1 GIRLSPYACDIWH
14 SILYRKKEKIS
25 IKCKKAVEKVS
36 EFRFLAKEDVYKY
49 LD

>member
-1 GIRLSPYACDIWH
+1 LIKTPEAYLLRELICYQRALGILLGS
-14 SILYRKKEKIS
+14 LE
-25 IKCKKAVEKVS
+25 AVEKVS

>member
-1 GIRLSPYACDIWH
+1 MGF
-14 SILYRKKEKIS
+14 RKMIYV
-25 IKCKKAVEKVS
+25 KAVEKVS